1 MFSKLGSL
9 TNRLGL
15 TTSDDDSSA
24 TPGSQPANASAGS
37 SMARPSPATPFVA
50 PTLVAVN
57 GNVDTALVE
66 QFKASVLGASPI
78 LGLFMKNI
86 GIVRGSFPND
96 EMACMKAALAFTNT
110 DKATLIGELD
120 RTVAASLLQL
130 KKNMEGQ
137 KAQARNNAVGN
148 LEQQLQAI
156 ISDYQQMEASI
167 AAQMQSIA
175 EKKAKGAQLQEQ
187 VRSAETELQRQDN
200 TVSASLAQV
209 EHVLASF
216 KQSVSS
222 L

>member
-1 MFSKLGSL
+1 MFSGISKL
-9 TNRLGL
+9 TDRLGL
-15 TTSDDDSSA
+15 TESDGDSSA
-24 TPGSQPANASAGS
+24 TPGIKPAEVSAGS
-37 SMARPSPATPFVA
+37 PMVRQSPAIPFVA
-50 PTLVAVN
+50 PALVVVN
-57 GNVDTALVE
+57 GNADAVLVE
-66 QFKASVLGASPI
+66 QFKASVLSASPI
-78 LGLFMKNI
+78 LGLFIKNI
-86 GIVRGSFPND
+86 GIAKGSFPND

-137 KAQARNNAVGN
+137 KVQARSSAVGG
-148 LEQQLQAI
+148 LEQQLQAVV
-156 ISDYQQMEASI
+156 SDYQQMEASI
-167 AAQMQSIA
+167 AAQMQAIA
-175 EKKAKGAQLQEQ
+175 EKKAKSAQLQEQ
-187 VRSAETELQRQDN
+187 VRSAEADLQRQDN